1 MAQIMALMEQM
12 FRFIDDYLKAV
23 GVVIIVL
30 LAVLAAALVY
40 WVRKSRS
47 VRHRQL
53 LRRRLSN
60 NLESSSFHIQ
70 ELRPFRR
77 RPST

>member
-1 MAQIMALMEQM
+1 MVQITALMEHVFQ
-12 FRFIDDYLKAV
+12 FITDYPQAV

-30 LAVLAAALVY
+30 LAVFTVALGY

-53 LRRRLSN
+53 IRRLSN
-60 NLESSSFHIQ
+60 NLDSSGFHIQ
-70 ELRPFRR
+70 ELRSFRR